1 MPKKLLLPEQV
12 ETWLSR
18 RYANQHRAWIEGAG
32 DWPLLVTLGVPT
44 ESEASADLSGV
55 RAWVD
60 AWDRWN
66 GAGELVREE
75 RRWGRLGTQTLPAA
89 VSLPNASAVA
99 AWCGQTRRWTRAR
112 DRFDVVASLWPV
124 LLERPGL
131 SRHFDVLADYS
142 DADFQRLLAVV
153 EWFLANPDSNL
164 YVRQLPI
171 EGVHTKWV
179 ESRMSL
185 ISNLLILVRG
195 CEPTTDFFEVTGLRR
210 VVHRIRLRVLCP
222 MLRESLGGLRDIEA
236 PLEELATLRLRPDAI
251 LVVENLESGV
261 ALPDMQGVVALMGL
275 GHSVSLLG
283 SLPWLSGIP
292 AIYWG
297 DIDTHGLVIL
307 SKARRVFPDIKAVLM
322 DESTLKRFAEFAVE
336 EPSQHPA
343 GELLELTS
351 AERALFDGLRSGVWG
366 TRLRLEQERLSW
378 PYALETL
385 ADALASVARSASGAV
400 PVEPQKI

>member
-12 ETWLSR
+12 EVWLSR
-18 RYANQHRAWIEGAG
+18 RYANQHRAWLEGAG
-32 DWPLLVTLGVPT
+32 DWPLLVKLGAPT
-44 ESEASADLSGV
+44 ESEASADLAGV

-60 AWDRWN
+60 AWDKWN

-89 VSLPNASAVA
+89 LSLPNANAVA

-112 DRFDVVASLWPV
+112 ERFDVVLGRWPV
-124 LLERPGL
+124 LLEQPGL

-142 DADFQRLLAVV
+142 DANFQRLLAVV
-153 EWFLANPDSNL
+153 GWFLANPDSNL

-179 ESRMSL
+179 ESRMPL
-185 ISNLLILVRG
+185 ITNLLVLVRG
-195 CEPTTDFFEVTGLRR
+195 DEPMSDFFQVTGLRR
-210 VVHRIRLRVLCP
+210 ALHRIRLRVLCP
-222 MLRESLGGLRDIEA
+222 MLRENLGGLRDIEA
-236 PLEELATLRLRPDAI
+236 PLEELAALHLRPDAV

-261 ALPDMQGVVALMGL
+261 ALPDMPGVVALMGL

-283 SLPWLSGIP
+283 SLPWLSGVP

-307 SKARRVFPDIKAVLM
+307 SKARRIFPDIRAVLM
-322 DESTLKRFAEFAVE
+322 DEPTLTRFAEFAVE
-336 EPSQHPA
+336 EPSQHA
-343 GELLELTS
+343 ASELLELTS
-351 AERALFDGLRSGVWG
+351 AERALFDGLRSGAWG
-366 TRLRLEQERLSW
+366 TRLRLEQERLAW
-378 PYALETL
+378 PHVLDTL
-385 ADALASVARSASGAV
+385 ADALAAVAARAH
-400 PVEPQKI
+400 EPSRGQA